1 MLLLDQ
7 KTYTVNA
14 VTPAVY
20 TKADGTKVVKRPDG
34 TFTTNVMVLL
44 VMMFLQVML
53 SYPSKMQ
60 QAIQLVVTP
69 LLIML
74 ALLLKIKQAQIT

>member
-1 MLLLDQ
+1 MLQRGQ

-34 TFTTNVMVLL
+34 TFTTNLDGAPGNDAP
-44 VMMFLQVML
+44 QVML
-53 SYPSKMQ
+53 LYPSRCSW
-60 QAIQLVVTP
+60 
-69 LLIML
+69 
-74 ALLLKIKQAQIT
+74 

>member
-1 MLLLDQ
+1 MLQRGQ

-34 TFTTNVMVLL
+34 TFTTNLDGAPGNDVHR
-44 VMMFLQVML
+44 
-53 SYPSKMQ
+53 K
-60 QAIQLVVTP
+60 
-69 LLIML
+69 
-74 ALLLKIKQAQIT
+74 